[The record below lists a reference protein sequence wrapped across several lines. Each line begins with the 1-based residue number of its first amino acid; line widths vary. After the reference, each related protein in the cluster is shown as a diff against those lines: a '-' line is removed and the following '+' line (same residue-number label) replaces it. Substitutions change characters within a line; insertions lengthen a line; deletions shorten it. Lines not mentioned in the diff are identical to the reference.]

1 MPDLSTVTSRDK
13 LKPGREPHWQRLA
26 VGQYLGYR
34 PFASGGKGGNWHARY
49 YDADTRKQRRQP
61 LGDFGSLPPNERFSA
76 ASEAAREWFRHLSS
90 GGSHEVVTVRQACER
105 YAESNPDAAKRFA
118 RYVYDDPI
126 ASVKLQKLTERQVKE
141 WRARL
146 EAMPALVTRSNKSE
160 PVTRPRAPA
169 TLNRDMVPFRAALY
183 LALAERD
190 VLTAAAWKHALT
202 PVEAKGRREVY
213 LDRGQRQQLLK
224 HVPSEAAAFVRALC
238 ILPLRPGALAELRVG
253 DFDARHKMLTVRKDK
268 AGSGRRIQVSDEG
281 AELLKEQSR
290 LKLPA
295 AHIFTRAG
303 GQPWGKDSWKGPIKQ
318 AALAASLP
326 AGSTAY
332 ALRHSAITD
341 VVQSGLPLLTVAQ
354 LFGTSVKMI
363 EEHYGHFQQEQA
375 VQALASLSL

>member
-1 MPDLSTVTSRDK
+1 MTDLSTVTSRDK
-13 LKPGREPHWQRLA
+13 LKPSREPYWQRLA

-49 YDADTRKQRRQP
+49 YDTETRKQTFHP
-61 LGDFGSLPPNERFSA
+61 LGDFGHLAPNERFSA
-76 ASEAAREWFRHLSS
+76 ASDAARDWFQHLSS

-105 YAESNPDAAKRFA
+105 YAASRPDAAKRFE
-118 RYVYDDPI
+118 RYVYGDPI
-126 ASVKLQKLTERQVKE
+126 AAVKLRKLTERQVKD
-141 WRARL
+141 WRGRL
-146 EAMPALVTRSNKSE
+146 EALPALVSRSKKGE
-160 PVTRPRAPA
+160 RVTRTRTPA

-183 LALAERD
+183 LALSERD
-190 VLTAAAWKHALT
+190 VLSAAAWKYALV
-202 PVEAKGRREVY
+202 PVEAKGRRDVY
-213 LDRGQRQQLLK
+213 LDREQRRALLK
-224 HVPSEAAAFVRALC
+224 HVPSEAAAFVKALC
-238 ILPLRPGALAELRVG
+238 VLPLRPGALSELVVG
-253 DFDARHKMLTVRKDK
+253 DFDARNNMLTVRIDK

-281 AELLKEQSR
+281 AALLKEQSR

-295 AHIFTRAG
+295 AHIFSRAG
-303 GQPWGKDSWKGPIKQ
+303 GQRWSKDSWKVPIKQ
-318 AALAASLP
+318 AAQAAALP

-375 VQALASLSL
+375 VKALASLSL